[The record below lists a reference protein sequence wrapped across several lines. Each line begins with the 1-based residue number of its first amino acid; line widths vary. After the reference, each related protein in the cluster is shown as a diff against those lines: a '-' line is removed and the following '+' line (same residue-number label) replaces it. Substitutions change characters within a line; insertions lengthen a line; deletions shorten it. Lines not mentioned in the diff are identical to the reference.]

1 MQTTILLPTDYTILQ
16 LKMAL
21 INICVQATNPI
32 VKLRCRTYIYI
43 YVICRSAQPFNL
55 FFVLS
60 KAYVYDTHAV
70 KISCVLLFN
79 TLSLKRFVQ
88 L

>member
-60 KAYVYDTHAV
+60 KAYVYDMTLMQSKYHAFCFS
-70 KISCVLLFN
+70 ILF
-79 TLSLKRFVQ
+79 L
-88 L
+88 

>member
-21 INICVQATNPI
+21 INIRVQATNQI
-32 VKLRCRTYIYI
+32 FKLRCRTYI
-43 YVICRSAQPFNL
+43 YVICRSAQPFNH

-60 KAYVYDTHAV
+60 KAYVYDTRAV
-70 KISCVLLFN
+70 KISRVLLFN

>member
-32 VKLRCRTYIYI
+32 VNIYM
-43 YVICRSAQPFNL
+43 
-55 FFVLS
+55 
-60 KAYVYDTHAV
+60 
-70 KISCVLLFN
+70 
-79 TLSLKRFVQ
+79 
-88 L
+88 

>member
-43 YVICRSAQPFNL
+43 YIYIYIYVICRSAQPFNFFLYYQKPMCMTLMQSKYHVFCFSIL
-55 FFVLS
+55 FL
-60 KAYVYDTHAV
+60 
-70 KISCVLLFN
+70 
-79 TLSLKRFVQ
+79 
-88 L
+88 

>member
-1 MQTTILLPTDYTILQ
+1 MQTTIVLPTDYTILQ

-32 VKLRCRTYIYI
+32 VKLHCRTYIYI
-43 YVICRSAQPFNL
+43 CKSAQPFNL